1 MSISHALQT
10 VVYSARNL
18 VDRSSWQRCLILGVL
33 AFASVAL
40 SPTDYAVEPPPD
52 GGYPNF
58 NTAEGDSALFS
69 LTTGVSNTAIGFAAL
84 YFNNSGS
91 FNTACGVAALQSNT
105 TGIENTA
112 TGFQTL
118 FSNTSGGAN
127 TAVGYDVLF
136 DNTTGASN
144 TAIGFAALI
153 SNTSGN
159 NNTATGGDALS
170 SNTVG
175 RDNTADGVD
184 ALSSNSN
191 GEENAAIGVSALS
204 RNTSGSGNTASGFQA
219 LLGNRTGSANTAE
232 GMDAL
237 SSNTTGA
244 ANTACGV
251 EALLGNTTGND
262 NTADGVAALVNNT
275 TGGFN
280 TAIGFQALFHSK
292 SGSNNIAL
300 GNSAGLNLTNGG
312 NNIEIGAPGVA
323 GEADT
328 IRIGKSGTQTKTFI
342 AGIRGVTV
350 ASGVGVIVGTSGQLG
365 AVVSSARFKEAI
377 KPMDNAS
384 EAILALKP
392 VTFRYKEEL
401 DPDGI
406 PQFGLIAE
414 DVEKVN
420 PDLVARDEDGQ
431 ISTVRYEAVNAM
443 LLNEFLKE
451 HRRVEE
457 QQSTII
463 DLKGAVEKQQ
473 KQIKA
478 LSEGLQ
484 KVSAAV
490 ELDKAQAMQLADY
503 H

>member
-18 VDRSSWQRCLILGVL
+18 IDRSSRRRRLILGVL
-33 AFASVAL
+33 ALASVAL

-127 TAVGYDVLF
+127 TAIGYEVLF

-144 TAIGFAALI
+144 TAIGFAALLG
-153 SNTSGN
+153 NTSGN
-159 NNTATGGDALS
+159 DNTATGVDALS

-175 RDNTADGVD
+175 HDNTANGVK
-184 ALSSNSN
+184 ALFQNSS
-191 GEENAAIGVSALS
+191 GEENAATGVNALS

-275 TGGFN
+275 IGGFN

-300 GNSAGLNLTNGG
+300 GNSAGLNLTNGS

-323 GEADT
+323 GEANT
-328 IRIGKSGTQTKTFI
+328 IRIGKSGTQKKTFI

-350 ASGVGVIVGTSGQLG
+350 ASGVGVIVGTSGQVG

-451 HRRVEE
+451 HHKVE
-457 QQSTII
+457 QQQAII
-463 DLKGAVEKQQ
+463 DHQQEQIDALAATMQRLSAQIESSNSLLPAVVVNQ
-473 KQIKA
+473 
-478 LSEGLQ
+478 
-484 KVSAAV
+484 
-490 ELDKAQAMQLADY
+490 
-503 H
+503 